1 MNESLETFCL
11 DVDGSPD
18 MTSDIKKRNRMVGY
32 ITAFLTVF
40 TLGTTE
46 IFASWYSTRMGGTPL
61 ESGLAF
67 GIFGLLYMFSP
78 AIGGKL
84 SDNIGRKKTLL
95 LSTGGYIVVILL
107 FLLPFVSP
115 WQLIAIRAIEG
126 FVFGFVA
133 PTIEGMVSELETESE
148 VATLGNFS
156 TSWSASMILP
166 PMVIAYLSGIYGD
179 TSGIFV
185 VLLVEIFALMIVAG
199 FLQGYKRKPITSSSN
214 VGIISTPSTAQ
225 GEKVSKSSPLFIA
238 SYLSV
243 MLWGVVSTVILGL
256 FPSYITILSDTGYP
270 FVTQDFGN
278 LLLVWNLARTVTFS
292 VIARLSGENMKQA
305 IVMGALLSAISGFML
320 FFFIDIW
327 FFAIAMVIS
336 GIAVGLSYLGA
347 LYLVVSATDIEKGA
361 HAGLVESMGGVG
373 LFLGPIVGGWIME
386 RGLTLPYIMYAV
398 LALVILVLIVL
409 LLKRDNN
416 QT

>member
-1 MNESLETFCL
+1 MAKPVEQFCL
-11 DVDGSPD
+11 DVDGTPD
-18 MTSDIKKRNRMVGY
+18 LTPDIRRRNRIVGY
-32 ITAFLTVF
+32 ITSFLTVF

-67 GIFGLLYMFSP
+67 GIFGLVYMFSP
-78 AIGGKL
+78 AIGGRL

-95 LSTGGYIVVILL
+95 LSTGGYIIVIVLYL
-107 FLLPFVSP
+107 MPFVGP

-185 VLLVEIFALMIVAG
+185 VLGVEFLALMIVAV
-199 FLQGYKRKPITSSSN
+199 FLQGYRRKPMTSSSN
-214 VGIISTPSTAQ
+214 VGILPDHATGQ
-225 GEKVSKSSPLFIA
+225 VGKVSKSSPLFVA

-243 MLWGVVSTVILGL
+243 MLWGVVSTIILGL
-256 FPSYITILSDTGYP
+256 FPSYIEILEDLGYP
-270 FVTQDFGN
+270 FVIEDFGN
-278 LLLVWNLARTVTFS
+278 LLLIWNLARTVTFII
-292 VIARLSGENMKQA
+292 IARLSGEHMKWA
-305 IVMGALLSAISGFML
+305 IIAGAILSALSGFML
-320 FFFIDIW
+320 FLFIDIW
-327 FFAIAMVIS
+327 IFTIAMVLS
-336 GIAVGLSYLGA
+336 GIAVGFCYLGA

-373 LFLGPIVGGWIME
+373 LFLGPIAGGWVME
-386 RGLTLPYIMYAV
+386 IGLALPYFMFAV
-398 LALVILVLIVL
+398 LALVVLILILL

-416 QT
+416 MD